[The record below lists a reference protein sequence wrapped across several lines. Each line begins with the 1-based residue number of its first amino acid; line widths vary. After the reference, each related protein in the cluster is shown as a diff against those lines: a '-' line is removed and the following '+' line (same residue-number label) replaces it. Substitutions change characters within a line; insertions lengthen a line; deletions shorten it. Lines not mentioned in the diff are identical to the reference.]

1 MLCNDSTNQDGN
13 EIGDPTETAL
23 INLADKWGVHA
34 LDARKKYPRGSEIP
48 FDSDRKLMSTLHE
61 MDGKVVMVTKGA
73 VDVICDRVASIQKKG
88 EEAPFT
94 PQDRKELARM
104 NQYFSEDGLRVLAFA
119 YKVLDRPHACES
131 LPPEKLT
138 NIFIF
143 MSFQFLHIHFY

>member
-1 MLCNDSTNQDGN
+1 
-13 EIGDPTETAL
+13 
-23 INLADKWGVHA
+23 
-34 LDARKKYPRGSEIP
+34 
-48 FDSDRKLMSTLHE
+48 MSTLHE

-119 YKVLDRPHACES
+119 YKVLDRPKSLNIQDEKDLTFLGLIAMMDPPRPES
-131 LPPEKLT
+131 KQAVAKLSL
-138 NIFIF
+138 I
-143 MSFQFLHIHFY
+143 HI